1 MTLAEWEKD
10 KKLISRIERAIKSG
24 RLSHAYII
32 EADTQVDK
40 MKFAKDF
47 LKAANCTVN
56 PGIGCCECVSCR
68 KLEHDNCED
77 LYIVHADGL
86 SIKDKDISILQEK
99 LKRKPLGQRSMA
111 IIADADTMTVS
122 AQNRL
127 LKTLEEPPGNC
138 LLLILCD
145 NCENLLQT
153 VRSRCVC
160 LRLSGSEISDGYMQ
174 ETADE
179 VVNAL
184 FEGEKFFYI
193 KQILSKHVK
202 KREDAYKLLDG
213 MEKIY
218 RDFMLDRNPRGRSL
232 KSEEIISYVY
242 LIEEARRDL
251 IANVNYNYAIKNMII
266 KIGGIYG

>member
-1 MTLAEWEKD
+1 MTLAEWKND
-10 KKLISRIERAIKSG
+10 KKLVDRIETAIKGG

-32 EADTQVDK
+32 EADTQIDK
-40 MKFAKDF
+40 MRFAKDF
-47 LKAANCTVN
+47 LKAVNCMKN
-56 PGIGCCECVSCR
+56 PGIGCSECVSCR

-77 LYIVHADGL
+77 LYVVHADGL
-86 SIKDKDISILQEK
+86 SVKDKEASIIQER
-99 LKRKPLGQRSMA
+99 LKKKPLGQRSMA
-111 IIADADTMTVS
+111 IIADADTMTVR

-127 LKTLEEPPGNC
+127 LKTLEEPPGNS
-138 LLLILCD
+138 LLLLLSD
-145 NCENLLQT
+145 NRENLLQT

-160 LRLSGSEISDGYMQ
+160 FRLNGSDISDGYMQ
-174 ETADE
+174 EAAEE

-184 FEGEKFFYI
+184 LDGEKFFYI
-193 KQILSKHVK
+193 KQILAKHIK
-202 KREDAYKLLDG
+202 KRDDAYKLLDG

-218 RDFMLDRNPRGRSL
+218 RDFILDRDSRGRSL

-251 IANVNYNYAIKNMII
+251 IANVNHNYAIKDMII